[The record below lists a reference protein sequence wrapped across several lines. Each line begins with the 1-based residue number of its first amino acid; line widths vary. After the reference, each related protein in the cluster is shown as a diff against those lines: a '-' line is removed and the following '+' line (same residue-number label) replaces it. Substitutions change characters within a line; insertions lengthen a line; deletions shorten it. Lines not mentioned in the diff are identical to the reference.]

1 MDRQTREQEKRG
13 AGFLDSQEAFY
24 RMSKFPKQE
33 FSKRNIFQN
42 QDGVVLVVY
51 IFVMMAMA
59 ALAMAA
65 LQMTN
70 LDLQISD
77 SHQKGKKAFYS
88 AEVGLDLAVA
98 SIAKEFENLIPY
110 TQSEN
115 YPNADANGFITVENY
130 RGHSI
135 RYKVTNPLEKFLYQ
149 SSVGNSFIYHYAHTY
164 DIEATAKSLNDTSKE
179 TIKER
184 IRILET
190 PLVQYFMFYGQTEGG
205 ADLELFPGPLMNMWG
220 RIHSNG
226 NIYIGSSGDG
236 KGGFSSINL
245 RNYDDQGNQSPHLIS
260 ASGKITTRF
269 KYSGQTFD
277 NTVSIKTS
285 NIGTDFSPVQALS
298 PVMDKTN
305 EVEEEAK
312 FNGYVLVNEPQFV
325 TPSIDLIKRGAFY
338 EKRAMNPGTSTIDG
352 ITITGTGGLGSGKI
366 EITVSRPTLTNVTNL
381 LKTGQTTSGKVVSGL
396 PSPIIRETLN
406 AFSDCREQ
414 NRRVDTTDI
423 DLNALQRWYEAYL
436 SDLGLN
442 LGGDG
447 IIIYTS
453 RSPDSSFSNQSG
465 NLQSI
470 RLVGNDKYRSVPQ
483 LLDETTLAT
492 DNPLYV
498 QGDFNSV
505 NTKGVALISDAF
517 NILSNDFVNHPARA
531 VARYFRQPGWRLH
544 PPMGGKTCGISTG
557 YLAYYFGGTKTT
569 VNAAIFTG
577 NVHKRTTD
585 GDGVHVYPR
594 FHEFWGG
601 WEAYRAKEP
610 PSNLNILGSF
620 VNLWTSV
627 QAKSEWRRAGSDSY
641 SAPTRN
647 WGWDVRFQD
656 PDFWPPFIPSVFS
669 VERVGFLEK

>member
-1 MDRQTREQEKRG
+1 MIK
-13 AGFLDSQEAFY
+13 FLQQKL
-24 RMSKFPKQE
+24 SKL
-33 FSKRNIFQN
+33 SRFQN
-42 QDGVVLVVY
+42 QDGVALVVY
-51 IFVMMAMA
+51 IFVMAAMA

-70 LDLQISD
+70 LGLQSSE
-77 SHQKGKKAFYS
+77 SHKKGKEAFYS
-88 AEVGLDLAVA
+88 AEVGLDLAVN
-98 SIAKEFENLIPY
+98 SIVKEFENLVPY
-110 TQSEN
+110 TQSAD
-115 YPNADANGFITVENY
+115 YPDADSNGFITVANY
-130 RGHSI
+130 RDYNI
-135 RYKVTNPLEKFLYQ
+135 RYKVTSPLKRFLYQ

-164 DIEATAKSLNDTSKE
+164 DIEATAKSLKDTSKE

-190 PLVQYFMFYGQTEGG
+190 PLVQYFVFFGQTGGG

-236 KGGFSSINL
+236 RGGFSTINL
-245 RNYDDQGNQSPHLIS
+245 RNYDDQGNQSPHLMS
-260 ASGKITTRF
+260 ASGKITTKF
-269 KYSGQTFD
+269 KHSPRAFD
-277 NTVSIKTS
+277 NTVFIKTS
-285 NIGTDFSPVQALS
+285 NMGTDFSPVQALS

-305 EVEEEAK
+305 EAEEEAK
-312 FNGYVLVNEPQFV
+312 FKGFVLVNEPQFV
-325 TPSIDLIKRGAFY
+325 TPSRDLIKRGAFY
-338 EKRAMNPGTSTIDG
+338 EKRATSPGKNTIDG

-366 EITVSRPTLTNVTNL
+366 EVTVSRPTLTNVTHLIKN
-381 LKTGQTTSGKVVSGL
+381 GQTTSGNSISGL
-396 PSPIIRETLN
+396 PFPIIRETQN
-406 AFSDCREQ
+406 AFGDCREQ
-414 NRRVDTTDI
+414 GRKVDTTDI
-423 DLNALQRWYEAYL
+423 DLNALQRWYVAYL

-442 LGGDG
+442 LGGEG
-447 IIIYTS
+447 IMIYTS
-453 RSPDSSFSNQSG
+453 RSPDSNFTNQGG

-470 RLVGNDKYRSVPQ
+470 RLVRNDRFRSIPQ

-498 QGDFNSV
+498 QGDFNSI

-531 VARYFRQPGWRLH
+531 VARHFRHPGWRLL
-544 PPMGGKTCGISTG
+544 PLMGGKACGRGISTAW
-557 YLAYYFGGTKTT
+557 LAYYFGGTETT
-569 VNAAIFTG
+569 VNASIFTG
-577 NVHKRTTD
+577 NVHQRTTD

-601 WEAYRAKEP
+601 WKAATKQEL

-627 QAKSEWRRAGSDSY
+627 QAKSEWCRAGGDCY

-647 WGWDVRFQD
+647 WGWDVRYQE

>member
-1 MDRQTREQEKRG
+1 
-13 AGFLDSQEAFY
+13 
-24 RMSKFPKQE
+24 MSKLPNKE
-33 FSKRNIFQN
+33 YSMRKLFQN
-42 QDGVVLVVY
+42 QDGIALVVY

-59 ALAMAA
+59 AMAMAA
-65 LQMTN
+65 LQMTS
-70 LDLQISD
+70 LDLQTSD

-98 SIAKEFENLIPY
+98 SIVKEFENLIPY
-110 TQSEN
+110 TQSED
-115 YPNADANGFITVENY
+115 YPSADANGFITVANY
-130 RGHSI
+130 RDHSI

-164 DIEATAKSLNDTSKE
+164 DIEATAKSLKDTSKE

-190 PLVQYFMFYGQTEGG
+190 PLVQYFVFFGQTGGG

-236 KGGFSSINL
+236 RGGFSTINL
-245 RNYDDQGNQSPHLIS
+245 RNYDDQGNQSPHLMS

-269 KYSGQTFD
+269 KHSGRTFD
-277 NTVSIKTS
+277 NTVFIKTS
-285 NIGTDFSPVQALS
+285 GTGTDFSPVQPLS
-298 PVMDKTN
+298 PIMDKAN
-305 EVEEEAK
+305 EAEEETK

-325 TPSIDLIKRGAFY
+325 TPSRDLIKRGEFY
-338 EKRAMNPGTSTIDG
+338 EKRATSPGKNTIDG
-352 ITITGTGGLGSGKI
+352 ITIIGTGGLGPGKI

-381 LKTGQTTSGKVVSGL
+381 IKTGRTASGKFISGL
-396 PSPIIRETLN
+396 PSPVIRETKN
-406 AFSDCREQ
+406 AFGDCREQ
-414 NRRVDTTDI
+414 DRQVDTTDI
-423 DLNALQRWYEAYL
+423 DINALQRWYDAYL

-447 IIIYTS
+447 IMIYTS
-453 RSPDSSFSNQSG
+453 RSPDANFSNQSG

-470 RLVGNDKYRSVPQ
+470 RLVGNDRYRSVPQ

-505 NTKGVALISDAF
+505 STKGVALISDAF
-517 NILSNDFVNHPARA
+517 NILSNDFINH
-531 VARYFRQPGWRLH
+531 YPGLNQI
-544 PPMGGKTCGISTG
+544 PPNGGKLCGISQFQ
-557 YLAYYFGGTKTT
+557 LYYFFRGTETT
-569 VNAAIFTG
+569 VNASIFTG
-577 NVHKRTTD
+577 NVHERTSD

-594 FHEFWGG
+594 FHEFW
-601 WEAYRAKEP
+601 WDPWLRK

-627 QAKSEWRRAGSDSY
+627 QAKSEWCPAGGDCY

>member
-1 MDRQTREQEKRG
+1 
-13 AGFLDSQEAFY
+13 
-24 RMSKFPKQE
+24 MSKLPNKE
-33 FSKRNIFQN
+33 YSMRKLFQN
-42 QDGVVLVVY
+42 QDGIALVVY

-59 ALAMAA
+59 AMAMAA
-65 LQMTN
+65 LQMTS
-70 LDLQISD
+70 LDLQTSD

-98 SIAKEFENLIPY
+98 SIVKEFENLIPY
-110 TQSEN
+110 TQSED
-115 YPNADANGFITVENY
+115 YPSADANGFITVANY
-130 RGHSI
+130 RDHSI

-164 DIEATAKSLNDTSKE
+164 DIEATAKSLKDTSKE

-190 PLVQYFMFYGQTEGG
+190 PLVQYFVFFGQTGGG

-236 KGGFSSINL
+236 RGGFSTINL
-245 RNYDDQGNQSPHLIS
+245 RNYDDQGNQSPHLMS

-269 KYSGQTFD
+269 KHSGRTFD
-277 NTVSIKTS
+277 NTVFIKTS
-285 NIGTDFSPVQALS
+285 NMGTDFSPVQVLS
-298 PVMDKTN
+298 PVMDKAN
-305 EVEEEAK
+305 EIEEETK

-325 TPSIDLIKRGAFY
+325 TPSRDLIKRGAFY
-338 EKRAMNPGTSTIDG
+338 EKRAMNPGKNTIDG
-352 ITITGTGGLGSGKI
+352 ITIIGTGGLGPGKI
-366 EITVSRPTLTNVTNL
+366 KITVSRPTLTDVTNL
-381 LKTGQTTSGKVVSGL
+381 IKTRRTASGKFVSGL
-396 PSPIIRETLN
+396 PSPIIRETKN

-414 NRRVDTTDI
+414 RRQVDTTDI
-423 DLNALQRWYEAYL
+423 DINALQRWYVAYL

-447 IIIYTS
+447 IMIYTS
-453 RSPDSSFSNQSG
+453 RSPHANFSNQSG

-470 RLVGNDKYRSVPQ
+470 RLVGNDRYRSVPQ

-505 NTKGVALISDAF
+505 STKGVALISDAY
-517 NILSNDFVNHPARA
+517 NILSNDFINH
-531 VARYFRQPGWRLH
+531 YPGLNQI
-544 PPMGGKTCGISTG
+544 PPNGGKLCGISQAQ
-557 YLAYYFGGTKTT
+557 LFYFFRGTETT
-569 VNAAIFTG
+569 VNASVFTG
-577 NVHKRTTD
+577 NVHQRTTD

-594 FHEFWGG
+594 FHEYW
-601 WEAYRAKEP
+601 WDPSLRR

>member
-1 MDRQTREQEKRG
+1 
-13 AGFLDSQEAFY
+13 
-24 RMSKFPKQE
+24 MSKLPKQE
-33 FSKRNIFQN
+33 FSKQNLFQN
-42 QDGVVLVVY
+42 QDGVALVGY

-59 ALAMAA
+59 AMAMAA

-70 LDLQISD
+70 LDLQTSE

-98 SIAKEFENLIPY
+98 SIVKEFENLIPY
-110 TQSEN
+110 TQSSD
-115 YPNADANGFITVENY
+115 YPNADANGFITVANY
-130 RGHSI
+130 RDHSI
-135 RYKVTNPLEKFLYQ
+135 RYKVTNPLETFLYQ

-164 DIEATAKSLNDTSKE
+164 DIEATAKSLKDTSNE

-190 PLVQYFMFYGQTEGG
+190 PLVQYFVFFGQTGGG

-236 KGGFSSINL
+236 SGGFSTINL
-245 RNYDDQGNQSPHLIS
+245 RNYDDQGNQSPHLMS

-269 KYSGQTFD
+269 KHSGHTFD
-277 NTVSIKTS
+277 NTVFIKTS
-285 NIGTDFSPVQALS
+285 NMGTDFSPVQALS

-305 EVEEEAK
+305 EAEEEAK
-312 FNGYVLVNEPQFV
+312 FKGYVLVNEPQFV
-325 TPSIDLIKRGAFY
+325 TPSRDLIKRGEFY
-338 EKRAMNPGTSTIDG
+338 EKRATSPGKNTIDG

-366 EITVSRPTLTNVTNL
+366 EVTVSRPTLTNVTNL
-381 LKTGQTTSGKVVSGL
+381 IKTGRTTSGNSVSGL
-396 PSPIIRETLN
+396 PFPIIRETEH

-414 NRRVDTTDI
+414 GRRVDTTDI

-447 IIIYTS
+447 IMIYTS
-453 RSPDSSFSNQSG
+453 RSPDSNFSNQSG

-470 RLVGNDKYRSVPQ
+470 RLVGNDKYRSVPE

-517 NILSNDFVNHPARA
+517 NILSNNFVNHPARA
-531 VARYFRQPGWRLH
+531 VARYFRRPGWSLL
-544 PPMGGKTCGISTG
+544 PPMGGKACGIRTN
-557 YLAYYFGGTKTT
+557 YLAYYFEGTETT

-577 NVHKRTTD
+577 NVHERTNVKD

-601 WEAYRAKEP
+601 WEAYTGRKD
-610 PSNLNILGSF
+610 PSPLHILGSF

-627 QAKSEWRRAGSDSY
+627 QAKSEFCRAGGDCY

>member
-1 MDRQTREQEKRG
+1 MSKLPEQE
-13 AGFLDSQEAFY
+13 Y
-24 RMSKFPKQE
+24 
-33 FSKRNIFQN
+33 SKRKLFQN
-42 QDGVVLVVY
+42 QDGVALVVY

-70 LDLQISD
+70 LDLQTSE

-98 SIAKEFENLIPY
+98 SIVKEFENLIPY
-110 TQSEN
+110 TQSAD
-115 YPNADANGFITVENY
+115 YSNADANGFITVANY
-130 RGHSI
+130 RDHSI

-190 PLVQYFMFYGQTEGG
+190 PLVQYFVFFGQTGGG

-236 KGGFSSINL
+236 RGGFSTINL
-245 RNYDDQGNQSPHLIS
+245 RNYDDQGNQSPHLMS
-260 ASGKITTRF
+260 ASGKISTRF
-269 KYSGQTFD
+269 KHSGRTFD
-277 NTVSIKTS
+277 NTVFIKTS
-285 NIGTDFSPVQALS
+285 GTGTDFSPAQPLS
-298 PVMDKTN
+298 PVMDKAN
-305 EVEEEAK
+305 EAEEEAR

-325 TPSIDLIKRGAFY
+325 TPSRDLIKRGGFY
-338 EKRAMNPGTSTIDG
+338 EKRSINPEKNTIDG
-352 ITITGTGGLGSGKI
+352 ITIIGTGGLGPGNI
-366 EITVSRPTLTNVTNL
+366 EITVSRPTLTDVTNL
-381 LKTGQTTSGKVVSGL
+381 IKAGRTASGKFISGL
-396 PSPIIRETLN
+396 PSPIIRETKN
-406 AFSDCREQ
+406 AFGDCREQ
-414 NRRVDTTDI
+414 DRQVDTTDI

-447 IIIYTS
+447 IMIYAS
-453 RSPDSSFSNQSG
+453 RSPDSNFSNQSG

-470 RLVGNDKYRSVPQ
+470 RLVGNDRYRSVPQ
-483 LLDETTLAT
+483 LLDETTFAT
-492 DNPLYV
+492 DNPLYT

-505 NTKGVALISDAF
+505 STKGVALISDAF
-517 NILSNDFVNHPARA
+517 NILSNDFINH
-531 VARYFRQPGWRLH
+531 YPGLNQI
-544 PPMGGKTCGISTG
+544 PPNGGKLCGISQFQ
-557 YLAYYFGGTKTT
+557 LFYFFRGTETT
-569 VNAAIFTG
+569 VNASIFTG
-577 NVHKRTTD
+577 NVHQRTSD

-594 FHEFWGG
+594 FHEFW
-601 WEAYRAKEP
+601 WDPRLRK

-627 QAKSEWRRAGSDSY
+627 QAKSEWCPAGGDCY

>member
-1 MDRQTREQEKRG
+1 MDRQTGEQEKRG
-13 AGFLDSQEAFY
+13 TGFLDSQEAFY
-24 RMSKFPKQE
+24 RMSKLPKQE
-33 FSKRNIFQN
+33 FSKQNLFQN
-42 QDGVVLVVY
+42 QDGVALVIY

-59 ALAMAA
+59 AMAMAA

-70 LDLQISD
+70 LDLQTSE

-98 SIAKEFENLIPY
+98 SIVKEFENLIPY
-110 TQSEN
+110 TQSSD
-115 YPNADANGFITVENY
+115 YPNADANGFITVANY
-130 RGHSI
+130 RDHSI
-135 RYKVTNPLEKFLYQ
+135 RYKVTNPLKTFLYQ

-164 DIEATAKSLNDTSKE
+164 DIEATAKSLKDTSNE

-190 PLVQYFMFYGQTEGG
+190 PLVQYFVFFGQTGGG

-236 KGGFSSINL
+236 RGGFSTINL
-245 RNYDDQGNQSPHLIS
+245 RNYDDQGNQSPHLMS

-269 KYSGQTFD
+269 KHSGHTFD
-277 NTVSIKTS
+277 NTVFIKTS
-285 NIGTDFSPVQALS
+285 NMGTDFSPVQALS

-305 EVEEEAK
+305 EAEEEAK
-312 FNGYVLVNEPQFV
+312 FKGYVLVNEPQFV
-325 TPSIDLIKRGAFY
+325 TPSRDLIKRGAFY
-338 EKRAMNPGTSTIDG
+338 EKRATNPGKSTIDG
-352 ITITGTGGLGSGKI
+352 ITIIGTDGLGSGKI
-366 EITVSRPTLTNVTNL
+366 EVTVSRPTLTNVTNL
-381 LKTGQTTSGKVVSGL
+381 IKTGRTTSGNSISGL
-396 PSPIIRETLN
+396 PFPIIRETKN
-406 AFSDCREQ
+406 AFGDCREQ
-414 NRRVDTTDI
+414 DRHVDTTDI

-447 IIIYTS
+447 IMIYTS
-453 RSPDSSFSNQSG
+453 RSPDSNFSNQSG

-470 RLVGNDKYRSVPQ
+470 RLVANDRYRSVPE

-498 QGDFNSV
+498 QGDFNSIS
-505 NTKGVALISDAF
+505 TKGVALISDAF
-517 NILSNDFVNHPARA
+517 NILSNDFINH
-531 VARYFRQPGWRLH
+531 YPGLNQI
-544 PPMGGKTCGISTG
+544 PPNGGKVCWIN
-557 YLAYYFGGTKTT
+557 LAQFFYFFRGTETT
-569 VNAAIFTG
+569 VNASIFTG
-577 NVHKRTTD
+577 NVHKRTRTLD

-594 FHEFWGG
+594 FHEFW
-601 WEAYRAKEP
+601 WDPSLRK

-620 VNLWTSV
+620 INLWTSV
-627 QAKSEWRRAGSDSY
+627 QAKSEWRRAGRNSY

>member
-1 MDRQTREQEKRG
+1 
-13 AGFLDSQEAFY
+13 
-24 RMSKFPKQE
+24 MSKFTKQE
-33 FSKRNIFQN
+33 YSKRKLLQN
-42 QDGVVLVVY
+42 QDGIALVVY

-59 ALAMAA
+59 AMAMAA

-98 SIAKEFENLIPY
+98 SIVKEFENLIPY
-110 TQSEN
+110 TQSED
-115 YPNADANGFITVENY
+115 YPNADANGFITVANY
-130 RGHSI
+130 RDHSI

-164 DIEATAKSLNDTSKE
+164 DIEATAKSLKDTSKE
-179 TIKER
+179 IIKER

-190 PLVQYFMFYGQTEGG
+190 PLVQYFVFFGQTGGG

-226 NIYIGSSGDG
+226 DIYIGSSGDG
-236 KGGFSSINL
+236 RGGFNTINL
-245 RNYDDQGNQSPHLIS
+245 RNYDDQGNQSPHLMS

-269 KYSGQTFD
+269 KHSGHTFD
-277 NTVSIKTS
+277 NTVFIKTS
-285 NIGTDFSPVQALS
+285 NMGTDFSPVQALS

-305 EVEEEAK
+305 EAEEEAK

-325 TPSIDLIKRGAFY
+325 TPSRDLIKRGEFY
-338 EKRAMNPGTSTIDG
+338 EKRATSPGKNTIDG
-352 ITITGTGGLGSGKI
+352 ITIIGTGGLGSGKI
-366 EITVSRPTLTNVTNL
+366 EVTVSRPTLTNVTNL
-381 LKTGQTTSGKVVSGL
+381 IKTGRTTSGNSISGL
-396 PSPIIRETLN
+396 PFPIIRETKN
-406 AFSDCREQ
+406 AFGDCREQ
-414 NRRVDTTDI
+414 DRHVDTTDI

-447 IIIYTS
+447 IMIYTS
-453 RSPDSSFSNQSG
+453 RSPDSNFSNQSG

-498 QGDFNSV
+498 QGDFNSI

-517 NILSNDFVNHPARA
+517 NILSNNFVNHPARA
-531 VARYFRQPGWRLH
+531 VARYFHRPGWRLL
-544 PPMGGKTCGISTG
+544 PPMGGKACGIRTN

-569 VNAAIFTG
+569 VNASIFTG
-577 NVHKRTTD
+577 NVHQRTTD
-585 GDGVHVYPR
+585 GDGVHVYPH

-601 WEAYRAKEP
+601 WEAYRRGKP

-627 QAKSEWRRAGSDSY
+627 QAKSEWCRAGGDCY

-647 WGWDVRFQD
+647 WGWDVRFQE

>member
-1 MDRQTREQEKRG
+1 
-13 AGFLDSQEAFY
+13 
-24 RMSKFPKQE
+24 MSTLPKQE
-33 FSKRNIFQN
+33 FSKRNLFQN

-51 IFVMMAMA
+51 IFIMMAMA

-65 LQMTN
+65 LKVTN
-70 LDLQISD
+70 LDLQLSD

-98 SIAKEFENLIPY
+98 SIVKEFENLIPY
-110 TQSEN
+110 TQSED
-115 YPNADANGFITVENY
+115 YPNADANGFITVANY
-130 RGHSI
+130 RDHSI

-164 DIEATAKSLNDTSKE
+164 DIEATAKSLKNTSKE

-184 IRILET
+184 IRVLET
-190 PLVQYFMFYGQTEGG
+190 PLVQYFVFFGQTGGG

-236 KGGFSSINL
+236 RGGFSSINL
-245 RNYDDQGNQSPHLIS
+245 RNYDDQGNQSPHLMS

-269 KYSGQTFD
+269 KHSGRTFD
-277 NTVSIKTS
+277 NTVFIKTS
-285 NIGTDFSPVQALS
+285 SIGTDFSPVQALS
-298 PVMDKTN
+298 PVMDKSN
-305 EVEEEAK
+305 EIEEEAK

-325 TPSIDLIKRGAFY
+325 TPSRDLIKRGGFY
-338 EKRAMNPGTSTIDG
+338 EQRATNPGKSTIDG
-352 ITITGTGGLGSGKI
+352 ITIIGAGGLGSGKI
-366 EITVSRPTLTNVTNL
+366 EVTVSRPALTNVTNL
-381 LKTGQTTSGKVVSGL
+381 VKAARTASGKFISSL
-396 PSPIIRETLN
+396 PSPIIRETKN
-406 AFSDCREQ
+406 AFGDCREQ
-414 NRRVDTTDI
+414 DRHVDTTDI

-436 SDLGLN
+436 FDLGLN

-447 IIIYTS
+447 IMIYAS
-453 RSPDSSFSNQSG
+453 RSPDANFSNQSG

-470 RLVGNDKYRSVPQ
+470 RLVGNDRFRSIPQ

-498 QGDFNSV
+498 EGDFNSV

-517 NILSNDFVNHPARA
+517 NILSNDFVNHRARD
-531 VARYFRQPGWRLH
+531 VGRHLSLPGWRLL
-544 PPMGGKTCGISTG
+544 PPTGGKVCGINSSW
-557 YLAYYFGGTKTT
+557 LAYYFRGTETT
-569 VNAAIFTG
+569 VNASIFTG
-577 NVHKRTTD
+577 NVHQRTTD

-594 FHEFWGG
+594 FHEFWWDPG
-601 WEAYRAKEP
+601 P
-610 PSNLNILGSF
+610 PSWPPRKASKLHILGSF
-620 VNLWTSV
+620 VNLWSSV
-627 QAKSEWRRAGSDSY
+627 QAKSEWCPAGGDCY

>member
-1 MDRQTREQEKRG
+1 
-13 AGFLDSQEAFY
+13 
-24 RMSKFPKQE
+24 MSKLPKQE
-33 FSKRNIFQN
+33 FSKQNLFQN
-42 QDGVVLVVY
+42 QDGVALVGY

-59 ALAMAA
+59 AMAMAA

-70 LDLQISD
+70 LDLQTSE

-98 SIAKEFENLIPY
+98 SIVKEFENLIPY
-110 TQSEN
+110 TQSSD
-115 YPNADANGFITVENY
+115 YPNADANGFITVANY
-130 RGHSI
+130 RDHSI
-135 RYKVTNPLEKFLYQ
+135 RYKVTNPLETFLYQ

-164 DIEATAKSLNDTSKE
+164 DIEATAKSLKDTSNE

-190 PLVQYFMFYGQTEGG
+190 PLVQYFVFYGQTGGG

-236 KGGFSSINL
+236 SGGFSTINL
-245 RNYDDQGNQSPHLIS
+245 RNYDDQGNQSPHLMS

-269 KYSGQTFD
+269 KHSGHTFD
-277 NTVSIKTS
+277 NTVFIKTS
-285 NIGTDFSPVQALS
+285 NMGTDFSPVQALS

-305 EVEEEAK
+305 EAEEEAK
-312 FNGYVLVNEPQFV
+312 FKGYVLVNEPQFV
-325 TPSIDLIKRGAFY
+325 TPSRDLIKRGEFY
-338 EKRAMNPGTSTIDG
+338 EKRATSPGKNTIDG
-352 ITITGTGGLGSGKI
+352 ITIIGTGGLGSGKI
-366 EITVSRPTLTNVTNL
+366 EVTVSRPTLTNVTNL
-381 LKTGQTTSGKVVSGL
+381 IKTGRTTSGNSVSGL
-396 PSPIIRETLN
+396 PFPIIRETEH

-414 NRRVDTTDI
+414 GRRVDTTDI
-423 DLNALQRWYEAYL
+423 DLNALERWYEAYL

-447 IIIYTS
+447 IMIYTS
-453 RSPDSSFSNQSG
+453 RSPDSNFSNQSG

-470 RLVGNDKYRSVPQ
+470 RLVGNDKYRSVPE

-517 NILSNDFVNHPARA
+517 NILSNDFANHIARKLA
-531 VARYFRQPGWRLH
+531 LYVGQPEGSLL
-544 PPMGGKTCGISTG
+544 PLTGGKACGISFWQRIIREGVTRWQHWTKTIV
-557 YLAYYFGGTKTT
+557 LAYFFRGAETT
-569 VNAAIFTG
+569 VNASIFTG
-577 NVHKRTTD
+577 NVHQRTTD

-594 FHEFWGG
+594 FHEFWWDPG
-601 WEAYRAKEP
+601 P
-610 PSNLNILGSF
+610 PSWPPRKASKLHILGSF
-620 VNLWTSV
+620 VNLWSSV
-627 QAKSEWRRAGSDSY
+627 QAKSEWCPAGGDCY

>member
-1 MDRQTREQEKRG
+1 MSKLPEQE
-13 AGFLDSQEAFY
+13 Y
-24 RMSKFPKQE
+24 
-33 FSKRNIFQN
+33 SKRKLFQN
-42 QDGVVLVVY
+42 QDGVALVVY

-70 LDLQISD
+70 LDLQTSE

-98 SIAKEFENLIPY
+98 SIVKEFENLIPY
-110 TQSEN
+110 TQSAD
-115 YPNADANGFITVENY
+115 YSNADANGFITVANY
-130 RGHSI
+130 RDHSI

-164 DIEATAKSLNDTSKE
+164 DIEATAKSLKDTSKE

-190 PLVQYFMFYGQTEGG
+190 PLVQYFVFFGQTGG
-205 ADLELFPGPLMNMWG
+205 RADLELFPGPLMNMWG

-226 NIYIGSSGDG
+226 DIYIGSSGDG
-236 KGGFSSINL
+236 SGGFSTINL
-245 RNYDDQGNQSPHLIS
+245 RNYDDQENQSPHLMS

-277 NTVSIKTS
+277 NTVFIKTS
-285 NIGTDFSPVQALS
+285 STGTDFSPKQPLS

-305 EVEEEAK
+305 EVEEEAR

-325 TPSIDLIKRGAFY
+325 TPSRDLIKRGAFY
-338 EKRAMNPGTSTIDG
+338 EKRSINPGKNTIDG
-352 ITITGTGGLGSGKI
+352 ITIIGTGGLGSGKI
-366 EITVSRPTLTNVTNL
+366 EVTVSRPTLTDVTNL
-381 LKTGQTTSGKVVSGL
+381 IKTGRTASGKFVSGL
-396 PSPIIRETLN
+396 PSPIIRETKN
-406 AFSDCREQ
+406 AFVDCREQ
-414 NRRVDTTDI
+414 DRKVDTTDI
-423 DLNALQRWYEAYL
+423 DLNALQRWYVAYL

-447 IIIYTS
+447 IMIYAS
-453 RSPDSSFSNQSG
+453 RSPDSSFTNQSG

-517 NILSNDFVNHPARA
+517 NILSNDFANHIARG
-531 VARYFRQPGWRLH
+531 VAQFVRQPGWNLL
-544 PPMGGKTCGISTG
+544 PPMGGKACGISFWYGGRYWSKTAV
-557 YLAYYFGGTKTT
+557 LAQFFGGTETT

-577 NVHKRTTD
+577 NVHERTNVKD

-594 FHEFWGG
+594 FHEYWGG
-601 WEAYRAKEP
+601 MSSAISGPNRKP
-610 PSNLNILGSF
+610 PPPLNILGSF

-627 QAKSEWRRAGSDSY
+627 QAKSEWRSARDGDTY

-669 VERVGFLEK
+669 VERVGFIEK

>member
-1 MDRQTREQEKRG
+1 
-13 AGFLDSQEAFY
+13 
-24 RMSKFPKQE
+24 MSKLPKQE
-33 FSKRNIFQN
+33 FSKQNLFQN
-42 QDGVVLVVY
+42 QDGVALVVY

-59 ALAMAA
+59 AMAMAA

-70 LDLQISD
+70 LDLQTSE

-98 SIAKEFENLIPY
+98 SIVKEFENLIPY
-110 TQSEN
+110 TQSSD
-115 YPNADANGFITVENY
+115 YPNADANGFITVANY
-130 RGHSI
+130 RDHSI

-164 DIEATAKSLNDTSKE
+164 DIEATAKSLKDTSKE

-190 PLVQYFMFYGQTEGG
+190 PLVQYFVFFGQTGGG

-236 KGGFSSINL
+236 SGGFSTINL
-245 RNYDDQGNQSPHLIS
+245 RNYDDQGNQSPHLMS

-269 KYSGQTFD
+269 KHSGHTFD
-277 NTVSIKTS
+277 NTVFIKTS
-285 NIGTDFSPVQALS
+285 NMGTDFSPVQALS

-305 EVEEEAK
+305 EAEEEAK
-312 FNGYVLVNEPQFV
+312 FKGYVLVNEPQFV
-325 TPSIDLIKRGAFY
+325 TPSRDLIKRGEFY
-338 EKRAMNPGTSTIDG
+338 EKRATSPGKNTIDG
-352 ITITGTGGLGSGKI
+352 ITIIGTGGLGSGKI
-366 EITVSRPTLTNVTNL
+366 EVTVSRPTLTNVTNL
-381 LKTGQTTSGKVVSGL
+381 IKTGRTTSGNSISGL
-396 PSPIIRETLN
+396 PFPIIRETKN
-406 AFSDCREQ
+406 AFGDCREQ
-414 NRRVDTTDI
+414 DRHVDTTDI

-447 IIIYTS
+447 IMIYTS
-453 RSPDSSFSNQSG
+453 RSPDSNFSNQSG

-517 NILSNDFVNHPARA
+517 NILSNDFANHPARA
-531 VARYFRQPGWRLH
+531 VAEHFRHPGWNLL
-544 PPMGGKTCGISTG
+544 PPMGGKTCGRGISTAW
-557 YLAYYFGGTKTT
+557 LAYYFRGAETT
-569 VNAAIFTG
+569 VNASIFTG
-577 NVHKRTTD
+577 NVHERKKTLN

-594 FHEFWGG
+594 FHEYWWDPG
-601 WEAYRAKEP
+601 P
-610 PSNLNILGSF
+610 PSWPPRKFSNLNILGSF

-627 QAKSEWRRAGSDSY
+627 QAKSEWCPAGGDCY

>member
-1 MDRQTREQEKRG
+1 
-13 AGFLDSQEAFY
+13 
-24 RMSKFPKQE
+24 MSKLPKQE
-33 FSKRNIFQN
+33 YSKRKLLQN
-42 QDGVVLVVY
+42 QDGIALVVY

-59 ALAMAA
+59 AMAMAA

-70 LDLQISD
+70 LDLQTSD

-98 SIAKEFENLIPY
+98 SIVKEFENLIPY
-110 TQSEN
+110 TQSED
-115 YPNADANGFITVENY
+115 YPNADANGFITVANY
-130 RGHSI
+130 RDHSI
-135 RYKVTNPLEKFLYQ
+135 TYKVTNPLEKFLYQ

-164 DIEATAKSLNDTSKE
+164 DIEATAKSLKDTSKE

-190 PLVQYFMFYGQTEGG
+190 PLVQYFVFFGQTGEG

-220 RIHSNG
+220 RIHSNRD
-226 NIYIGSSGDG
+226 IYIGSSGDG
-236 KGGFSSINL
+236 RGGFNTINL
-245 RNYDDQGNQSPHLIS
+245 RNYDDQGNQSPHLMS
-260 ASGKITTRF
+260 ASGKITTKF
-269 KYSGQTFD
+269 KYNWPHTFD
-277 NTVSIKTS
+277 DTVFIKTS
-285 NIGTDFSPVQALS
+285 STGTDFSPKQPLS

-305 EVEEEAK
+305 EAEEEAK
-312 FNGYVLVNEPQFV
+312 FKGYILVNEPQFV
-325 TPSIDLIKRGAFY
+325 TPSRDLIKRGAFY
-338 EKRAMNPGTSTIDG
+338 EKRATNPGKNTIDG

-366 EITVSRPTLTNVTNL
+366 EVTVSRPTLTNVTNL
-381 LKTGQTTSGKVVSGL
+381 IKTGRTTSGNSISGL
-396 PSPIIRETLN
+396 PFPIIRETQN
-406 AFSDCREQ
+406 AFGDCREQ
-414 NRRVDTTDI
+414 DRKVDTTDI
-423 DLNALQRWYEAYL
+423 DLNALQRWYVAYL

-442 LGGDG
+442 LGGEG
-447 IIIYTS
+447 IMIYTS
-453 RSPDSSFSNQSG
+453 RSPDSNFANQSG

-470 RLVGNDKYRSVPQ
+470 RLVRNDKFRSIPK

-505 NTKGVALISDAF
+505 DTKGVALISDAF
-517 NILSNDFVNHPARA
+517 NILSNDFINHYPGLNQIPPNGGKLCGINQFQLYY
-531 VARYFRQPGWRLH
+531 YFR
-544 PPMGGKTCGISTG
+544 
-557 YLAYYFGGTKTT
+557 GTETT
-569 VNAAIFTG
+569 VNASIFTG
-577 NVHKRTTD
+577 NVHQRTTD

-594 FHEFWGG
+594 FHEFW
-601 WEAYRAKEP
+601 WDPRFRK

-627 QAKSEWRRAGSDSY
+627 QAKSEWCPAGGDCY

>member
-1 MDRQTREQEKRG
+1 
-13 AGFLDSQEAFY
+13 
-24 RMSKFPKQE
+24 MSKLPKQE
-33 FSKRNIFQN
+33 SSKQNIFQN
-42 QDGVVLVVY
+42 QDGIALVVY
-51 IFVMMAMA
+51 IFIMMAMA
-59 ALAMAA
+59 AMAMAA
-65 LQMTN
+65 LQMTS
-70 LDLQISD
+70 LDLQTSD

-98 SIAKEFENLIPY
+98 SIVKQFENLIPY
-110 TQSEN
+110 TQSED
-115 YPNADANGFITVENY
+115 YPDADANGFITVANY

-135 RYKVTNPLEKFLYQ
+135 RYKITNPLEKFLYQ

-164 DIEATAKSLNDTSKE
+164 DIEATAKSLKDTAKE

-184 IRILET
+184 VRILET
-190 PLVQYFMFYGQTEGG
+190 PLVQYFIFFGQTGGG
-205 ADLELFPGPLMNMWG
+205 ADLELFPGPKMNMWG

-236 KGGFSSINL
+236 SGGFSTINL
-245 RNYDDQGNQSPHLIS
+245 RNYDDQGNQSPHLMS

-269 KYSGQTFD
+269 KHSGRTFN
-277 NTVSIKTS
+277 NTVFVKTS
-285 NIGTDFSPVQALS
+285 GTGTDFSPIQPLS
-298 PVMDKTN
+298 PVMDKIN
-305 EVEEEAK
+305 EVEEENK
-312 FNGYVLVNEPQFV
+312 FNDYVLANEPQFV
-325 TPSIDLIKRGAFY
+325 TPSRDLIKRGAFY
-338 EKRAMNPGTSTIDG
+338 ESRATNPRKSTIDG
-352 ITITGTGGLGSGKI
+352 ITIIGTGGLGSGKI
-366 EITVSRPTLTNVTNL
+366 EITVSRPALTNVTNL
-381 LKTGQTTSGKVVSGL
+381 IKTSRTASGKLVPGL
-396 PSPIIRETLN
+396 PSPIIRETKH

-414 NRRVDTTDI
+414 GRRVDTTDI
-423 DLNALQRWYEAYL
+423 DINALQRWYVAYL

-447 IIIYTS
+447 IMIYTS
-453 RSPDSSFSNQSG
+453 RSPHANFSNQSG

-470 RLVGNDKYRSVPQ
+470 RLVGNDKYRSVPE

-505 NTKGVALISDAF
+505 NTKGVALVSDAF
-517 NILSNDFVNHPARA
+517 NILSNDFPNHIARA
-531 VARYFRQPGWRLH
+531 LAQYVRQPGWNLL
-544 PPMGGKTCGISTG
+544 PPKGGKACGISFWYGRQYWTKTHV
-557 YLAYYFGGTKTT
+557 LAKWFEGTKTT

-577 NVHKRTTD
+577 NVHQRTTD

-601 WEAYRAKEP
+601 WESYTNRKKYP

-620 VNLWTSV
+620 VNLWSSV
-627 QAKSEWRRAGSDSY
+627 QAKSEWCPAGGDCY

>member
-1 MDRQTREQEKRG
+1 
-13 AGFLDSQEAFY
+13 
-24 RMSKFPKQE
+24 MSKLPKQE
-33 FSKRNIFQN
+33 FSKQNLFQN
-42 QDGVVLVVY
+42 QDGVALVGY

-59 ALAMAA
+59 AMAMAA

-70 LDLQISD
+70 LDLQTSE

-98 SIAKEFENLIPY
+98 SIVKEFENLIPY
-110 TQSEN
+110 TQSSD
-115 YPNADANGFITVENY
+115 YPNADANGFITVANY
-130 RGHSI
+130 RDYSI
-135 RYKVTNPLEKFLYQ
+135 RYKVTNPLETFLYQ

-164 DIEATAKSLNDTSKE
+164 DIEATAKSLKDTSKE

-190 PLVQYFMFYGQTEGG
+190 PLVQYFVFFGQTGGG

-236 KGGFSSINL
+236 SGGFSTINL
-245 RNYDDQGNQSPHLIS
+245 RNYDDQGNQSPHLMS

-269 KYSGQTFD
+269 KHSGHTFD
-277 NTVSIKTS
+277 NTVFIKTS
-285 NIGTDFSPVQALS
+285 NMGTDFSPVQALS

-305 EVEEEAK
+305 EAEEEAK
-312 FNGYVLVNEPQFV
+312 FKGYVLVNEPQFV
-325 TPSIDLIKRGAFY
+325 TPSRDLIKRGEFY
-338 EKRAMNPGTSTIDG
+338 EKRATSPGKNTIDG
-352 ITITGTGGLGSGKI
+352 ITIIGTGGLGSGKI
-366 EITVSRPTLTNVTNL
+366 EVTVSRPTLTNVTNL
-381 LKTGQTTSGKVVSGL
+381 IKTGRTTSGNSISGL
-396 PSPIIRETLN
+396 PFPIIRETKN
-406 AFSDCREQ
+406 AFGDCREQ
-414 NRRVDTTDI
+414 DRHVDTTDI

-447 IIIYTS
+447 IMIYTS
-453 RSPDSSFSNQSG
+453 RSPDSNFSNQSG

-531 VARYFRQPGWRLH
+531 VAQYFRHPGWRLL
-544 PPMGGKTCGISTG
+544 PPMGGKACGRGISSAW
-557 YLAYYFGGTKTT
+557 LAYYFRGAETT
-569 VNAAIFTG
+569 VNASIFTG
-577 NVHKRTTD
+577 NVHQRTTD

-594 FHEFWGG
+594 FHEFWWDPG
-601 WEAYRAKEP
+601 P
-610 PSNLNILGSF
+610 PSWPPRKASKLHILGSF

-627 QAKSEWRRAGSDSY
+627 QAKSEWCRAGGDCY

>member
-1 MDRQTREQEKRG
+1 
-13 AGFLDSQEAFY
+13 
-24 RMSKFPKQE
+24 MSKLPKQE
-33 FSKRNIFQN
+33 FSKQNLFQN
-42 QDGVVLVVY
+42 QDGVALVGY

-59 ALAMAA
+59 AMAMAA

-70 LDLQISD
+70 LDLQTSE

-98 SIAKEFENLIPY
+98 SIVKEFENLIPY
-110 TQSEN
+110 TQSSD
-115 YPNADANGFITVENY
+115 YPNADANGFITVANY
-130 RGHSI
+130 RDHSI

-164 DIEATAKSLNDTSKE
+164 DIEATAKSLKDTSKE

-190 PLVQYFMFYGQTEGG
+190 PLVQYFVFFGQTGGG

-236 KGGFSSINL
+236 SGGFSTINL
-245 RNYDDQGNQSPHLIS
+245 RNYDDQGNQSPHLMS

-269 KYSGQTFD
+269 KHSGHTFD
-277 NTVSIKTS
+277 NTVFIKTS
-285 NIGTDFSPVQALS
+285 NMGTDFSPVQALS

-305 EVEEEAK
+305 EAEEEAK
-312 FNGYVLVNEPQFV
+312 FKGYVLVNEPQFV
-325 TPSIDLIKRGAFY
+325 TPSRDLIKRGEFY
-338 EKRAMNPGTSTIDG
+338 EKRATSPGKNTIDG
-352 ITITGTGGLGSGKI
+352 ITIIGTGGLGSGKI
-366 EITVSRPTLTNVTNL
+366 EVTVSRPTLTNVTNL
-381 LKTGQTTSGKVVSGL
+381 IKTGRTTSGNSISGL
-396 PSPIIRETLN
+396 AFPIIRETKN
-406 AFSDCREQ
+406 AFGDCREQ
-414 NRRVDTTDI
+414 DRHVDTTDI

-447 IIIYTS
+447 IMIYTS
-453 RSPDSSFSNQSG
+453 RSPDSNFSNQSG

-517 NILSNDFVNHPARA
+517 NILSNDFVNHPARN
-531 VARYFRQPGWRLH
+531 VARHFRHPGWRLL
-544 PPMGGKTCGISTG
+544 PPMGGKACGRGISSAW
-557 YLAYYFGGTKTT
+557 LAYYFRGAETT
-569 VNAAIFTG
+569 VNASIFTG
-577 NVHKRTTD
+577 NVHQRTTD

-594 FHEFWGG
+594 FHEFWWDPG
-601 WEAYRAKEP
+601 P
-610 PSNLNILGSF
+610 PSWPPRKASKLHILGSF
-620 VNLWTSV
+620 VNLWSSV
-627 QAKSEWRRAGSDSY
+627 QAKSEWCPAGGDCY

>member
-1 MDRQTREQEKRG
+1 MSKLPEQE
-13 AGFLDSQEAFY
+13 Y
-24 RMSKFPKQE
+24 
-33 FSKRNIFQN
+33 SKRKLFQN
-42 QDGVVLVVY
+42 QDGVALVVY

-70 LDLQISD
+70 LDLQTSE

-98 SIAKEFENLIPY
+98 SIVKEFENLIPY
-110 TQSEN
+110 TQSAD
-115 YPNADANGFITVENY
+115 YSNADANGFITVANY
-130 RGHSI
+130 RDHSI

-164 DIEATAKSLNDTSKE
+164 DIEATAKSLKDNSKE
-179 TIKER
+179 LIKER

-190 PLVQYFMFYGQTEGG
+190 PLVQYFVFFGQTGGG

-236 KGGFSSINL
+236 RGGFSTINL

-269 KYSGQTFD
+269 KHSGRTFD
-277 NTVSIKTS
+277 NTVFIKTS
-285 NIGTDFSPVQALS
+285 GAGTDFSPVQPLS
-298 PVMDKTN
+298 PVMDKAN
-305 EVEEEAK
+305 EADEEAR
-312 FNGYVLVNEPQFV
+312 FNGYVLVNEPKFV
-325 TPSIDLIKRGAFY
+325 TPSRDLIKRGAFY
-338 EKRAMNPGTSTIDG
+338 EKRATNPEKNTIDG
-352 ITITGTGGLGSGKI
+352 ITIIGTGGLGPGNI

-381 LKTGQTTSGKVVSGL
+381 IKNGRTASGKFISGL
-396 PSPIIRETLN
+396 PSPVIRETKN

-414 NRRVDTTDI
+414 DRQVDTTDI
-423 DLNALQRWYEAYL
+423 DINALQRWYDAYL
-436 SDLGLN
+436 SDLGLT

-447 IIIYTS
+447 IMIYTS
-453 RSPDSSFSNQSG
+453 RSPHANFSNQSG

-505 NTKGVALISDAF
+505 STKGVALISDAF
-517 NILSNDFVNHPARA
+517 NILSNDFINH
-531 VARYFRQPGWRLH
+531 YPGLNQI
-544 PPMGGKTCGISTG
+544 PPNGGKLCGISQWQL
-557 YLAYYFGGTKTT
+557 YYYFRGTETT
-569 VNAAIFTG
+569 VNASIFTG
-577 NVHKRTTD
+577 NVHQRTSD

-594 FHEFWGG
+594 FHEFW
-601 WEAYRAKEP
+601 WDPRLRK

-627 QAKSEWRRAGSDSY
+627 QAKSEWCPAGGDCY

>member
-1 MDRQTREQEKRG
+1 MSKLPEQEC
-13 AGFLDSQEAFY
+13 
-24 RMSKFPKQE
+24 
-33 FSKRNIFQN
+33 SKRKLFQN
-42 QDGVVLVVY
+42 QDGIALVVY
-51 IFVMMAMA
+51 MFVMMAMA

-70 LDLQISD
+70 LDLQTSE

-98 SIAKEFENLIPY
+98 SIVKKFENLIPY
-110 TQSEN
+110 TQSAD
-115 YPNADANGFITVENY
+115 YSYADANGFITVANY
-130 RGHSI
+130 RDHSI

-164 DIEATAKSLNDTSKE
+164 DIEATAKSLKDNSKE
-179 TIKER
+179 LIKER

-190 PLVQYFMFYGQTEGG
+190 PLVQYFVFFGQTGGG

-236 KGGFSSINL
+236 RGGFSTINL

-269 KYSGQTFD
+269 KHSGRTFD
-277 NTVSIKTS
+277 NTVFIKTS
-285 NIGTDFSPVQALS
+285 GAGTDFSPVQPLS
-298 PVMDKTN
+298 PVMDKAN
-305 EVEEEAK
+305 EADEEAR
-312 FNGYVLVNEPQFV
+312 FNGYVLVNEPKFV
-325 TPSIDLIKRGAFY
+325 TPSRDLIKRGAFY
-338 EKRAMNPGTSTIDG
+338 EKRATNPEKNTIDG
-352 ITITGTGGLGSGKI
+352 ITIIGTGGLGPGNI

-381 LKTGQTTSGKVVSGL
+381 IKNGRTASGKFISGL
-396 PSPIIRETLN
+396 PSPVIRETKN

-414 NRRVDTTDI
+414 DRQVDTTDI
-423 DLNALQRWYEAYL
+423 DINALQRWYDAYL
-436 SDLGLN
+436 SDLGLT

-447 IIIYTS
+447 IMMYTS
-453 RSPDSSFSNQSG
+453 RSPHANFSNQSG

-505 NTKGVALISDAF
+505 STKGVALISDAF
-517 NILSNDFVNHPARA
+517 NILSNE
-531 VARYFRQPGWRLH
+531 FRDHRPGYGRI
-544 PPMGGKTCGISTG
+544 PPNGGKLCGNRQ
-557 YLAYYFGGTKTT
+557 LWRFLRDFRGTETT
-569 VNAAIFTG
+569 VNAAVFTG
-577 NVHKRTTD
+577 NVHERTTD

-594 FHEFWGG
+594 FHEYWWTRPFKNWRDWSRVGQYG
-601 WEAYRAKEP
+601 T
-610 PSNLNILGSF
+610 PSDLHILGSF

-627 QAKSEWRRAGSDSY
+627 QAKSEWRRSGPDSY